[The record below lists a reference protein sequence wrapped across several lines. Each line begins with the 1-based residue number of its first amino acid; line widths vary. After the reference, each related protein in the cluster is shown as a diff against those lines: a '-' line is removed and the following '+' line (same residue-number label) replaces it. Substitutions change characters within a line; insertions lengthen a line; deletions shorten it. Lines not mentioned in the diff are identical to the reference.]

1 MIVVCTGM
9 FRSGSTWQY
18 QVASDLLSRSSR
30 HVHTRGYL
38 HGHQIQE
45 LLLSH
50 EDKHSVHVMKTHD
63 IVPELV
69 DAEPERVRVLYSYRD
84 VRDVVFSM
92 AHKLSGDYHQAVHEW
107 HIIDHSLELDAFWTT
122 NRPDVSQRYEHWFG
136 NTLPWVLAIATAI
149 GIPLSLSDAEDLC
162 IKYRMASQ
170 KQRTVHLTRKLSD
183 DGIDLSDPANAL
195 RYDATSLLH
204 WNHLRD
210 GRIGSWRDL
219 ATPEQ
224 IGELADRCSSWL
236 LQRGYETSYDWSHA
250 RRRAA

>member
-18 QVASDLLSRSSR
+18 QVASDLLSRASNPVR
-30 HVHTRGYL
+30 TLGYL
-38 HGHQIQE
+38 HGHQIRE
-45 LLLSH
+45 LLQSLD
-50 EDKHSVHVMKTHD
+50 DKQSVHLLKTHD
-63 IVPELV
+63 IVPELI
-69 DAEPERVRVLYSYRD
+69 DAEPGRVRVVYSYRD

-92 AHKLSGDYHQAVHEW
+92 AHKLSGDYAQAVRDW
-107 HIIDHSLELDAFWTT
+107 RIIDHSLELDAFWTT

-136 NTLPWVLAIATAI
+136 NTLPWVLTMADAF
-149 GIPLSLSDAEDLC
+149 GIPLKLSDAEDIC
-162 IKYRMASQ
+162 IKFRMASQ
-170 KQRTVHLTRKLSD
+170 LQRTTHLARKLAD
-183 DGIDLSDPANAL
+183 EGIDLTDPANTL

-210 GRIGSWRDL
+210 GRIGAWRDL

-224 IGELADRCSSWL
+224 IAELAERCSSWL
-236 LQRGYETSYDWSHA
+236 LQRGYETSLDWSHP